1 MRKFLLAL
9 AMLAVS
15 LAGVTR
21 AAAAFPDRPIHIV
34 VPYVPGVGADIA
46 SRLLSEKLTSIWGV
60 PVIVDN
66 KPGASGAIGTNFVI
80 HAAPDG
86 YTVLITGESIYSVYL
101 QPTPSY
107 DPVKDITPVAQVI
120 SLPYALVAR
129 KDFPASSWAEFVAYA
144 RANPG
149 KVTISTPGYGTPHH
163 ILTELLMRDVGLDL
177 YQVPGTAGVVQDVIA
192 GRLDLMFQPTSVVAP
207 LLSTG
212 LKALAAGGRERAV
225 GLPMTPSFSELGVT
239 ALMNSDSVNGIFIAN
254 GAPADVVKVLAEGF
268 RRAVEDP
275 AVAAKLRE
283 AGFNTAFL
291 DAEHYAPIVRAT
303 AKRWDDILR
312 DVRDKQR

>member
-21 AAAAFPDRPIHIV
+21 AAAAFPNRPIHIV